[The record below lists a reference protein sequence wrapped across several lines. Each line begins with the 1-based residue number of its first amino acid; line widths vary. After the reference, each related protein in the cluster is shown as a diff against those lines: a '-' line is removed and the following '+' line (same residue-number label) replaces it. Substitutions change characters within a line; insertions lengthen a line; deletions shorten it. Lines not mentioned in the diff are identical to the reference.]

1 MKDYLL
7 SEIEKCYNQEQ
18 NIRRTEDTPC
28 QYCDLFE
35 ICNVVSKRTHS
46 NYGKWEIEP
55 RDIIEL
61 PRKEEFEFVQNYGM
75 VRHWRVYYLDKEN
88 NNIMRHQYF
97 LSEFEAD
104 EFIEK
109 LKEDRK

>member
-7 SEIEKCYNQEQ
+7 SEIK
-18 NIRRTEDTPC
+18 
-28 QYCDLFE
+28 E
-35 ICNVVSKRTHS
+35 ICKQLHAE
-46 NYGKWEIEP
+46 YGDCACDECYIGTMCWKVCDESIPKDWDDIEP
-55 RDIIEL
+55 RDMIEL
-61 PRKEEFEFVQNYGM
+61 PRKEEFEFVQNCGM

-104 EFIEK
+104 EFIKK
-109 LKEDRK
+109 LKEGNQ